1 MTENTMSRSD
11 KDRFLRETLLL
22 DYSAPSI
29 QHLVQLRQ
37 WRDLLPLPRIQA
49 VYNYVRDEVLFGYN
63 ADDSIPASKVLAD
76 GYGQCNTKA
85 TLFMA
90 LLRACGVPCRV
101 HGFMIH
107 KRLQKGAMTGL
118 VYRSAPEYILHS
130 WVEVLL
136 EDTWYQLEGL
146 ILDGA
151 YLQKLQSSYPEC
163 RGAFCGYGVA
173 VKDFQNPVIDF
184 DRNHTYIQSEGICQ
198 DLGLYDCPDDLLKRH
213 GQALSPAKAFLYRH
227 WGRHLM
233 NRNIKKLRNK

>member
-1 MTENTMSRSD
+1 MTGNTMSRSD
-11 KDRFLRETLLL
+11 KDCFLRETVML

-29 QHLVQLRQ
+29 QRLIQLRQ
-37 WRDLLPLPRIQA
+37 WGDLLPFPRIQA

-63 ADDSIPASKVLAD
+63 VDDSIPASKVLAD

-101 HGFMIH
+101 HGFLIH
-107 KRLQKGAMTGL
+107 KSLQKGAMTGL

-136 EDTWYQLEGL
+136 DDTWYQLEGL
-146 ILDGA
+146 ILDRA
-151 YLQKLQSSYPEC
+151 YLQKLRSAYPGC
-163 RGAFCGYGVA
+163 TGAFCGYGVA
-173 VKDFQNPVIDF
+173 VKNFQDAVVDFH
-184 DRNHTYIQSEGICQ
+184 RNHTYIQREGICR
-198 DLGLYDCPDDLLKRH
+198 DFGLYDCPDDLLREH
-213 GQALSPAKAFLYRH
+213 RQELSLAKAFLYRH

-233 NRNIKKLRNK
+233 NRNIKRIRNK